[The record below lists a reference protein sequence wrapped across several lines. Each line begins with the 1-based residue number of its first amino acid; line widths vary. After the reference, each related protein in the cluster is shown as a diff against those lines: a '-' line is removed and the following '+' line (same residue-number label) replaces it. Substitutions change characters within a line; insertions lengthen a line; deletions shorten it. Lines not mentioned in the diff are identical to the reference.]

1 MNIKNTVS
9 PQSHLPHG
17 LWIRCWNCS
26 LLIFHACPQEPVFSL
41 ELPRQWVWG
50 PLGSPTPGIL
60 PTCVFTLGFCNIFM
74 DCKRGRI
81 WKVGNNVSH
90 PCLVLIWGH
99 KDIHRNLCYP
109 SQPSPCLDNKSACI
123 SHCFL
128 QDTFKDFHSSQCC
141 PCERTKEKV
150 PKYVFCLLFCGD
162 LGDPFNATL
171 GSFYSPGQC
180 PILS

>member
-1 MNIKNTVS
+1 MNLTSLFPKYEMFLNQFPIFFSCLLYSSFGFSWVPCSTGAGLNIKNTVS

-41 ELPRQWVWG
+41 ELPRQWVWS

-81 WKVGNNVSH
+81 WKVGNNVS
-90 PCLVLIWGH
+90 PSLFSF
-99 KDIHRNLCYP
+99 NLG
-109 SQPSPCLDNKSACI
+109 A
-123 SHCFL
+123 
-128 QDTFKDFHSSQCC
+128 
-141 PCERTKEKV
+141 
-150 PKYVFCLLFCGD
+150 
-162 LGDPFNATL
+162 
-171 GSFYSPGQC
+171 
-180 PILS
+180 